1 LTPGTDRVIEERR
14 TLRGIKAAGRVLVR
28 LPPLCL
34 LALVTPASAG
44 DSWML
49 AEIGKHG
56 TATPVSRHATVA
68 ECLAELKS
76 REEVQR
82 AYLRAAGEASPQ
94 DQLPVPA
101 LAASYRCL
109 PEAAEP
115 GAPRGK

>member
-1 LTPGTDRVIEERR
+1 MIEERR
-14 TLRGIKAAGRVLVR
+14 TPRGIRAAGRVLVL

-34 LALVTPASAG
+34 LALVTPASAD

-49 AEIGKHG
+49 TEIGRQGAAK
-56 TATPVSRHATVA
+56 PVSRHATLA
-68 ECLAELKS
+68 ECLTELKS
-76 REEVQR
+76 REDVQR

-94 DQLPVPA
+94 DQLPVPV

-109 PEAAEP
+109 PDTAEP

>member
-1 LTPGTDRVIEERR
+1 MTEERR
-14 TLRGIKAAGRVLVR
+14 TPRGIGAAGRVLVL

-34 LALVTPASAG
+34 LALVTPASAD

-49 AEIGKHG
+49 AEVGKQG
-56 TATPVSRHATVA
+56 AATPVSRHATLA

-82 AYLRAAGEASPQ
+82 AYLRAAGESSPQ
-94 DQLPVPA
+94 DQLPAPV

-109 PEAAEP
+109 PDTAEP
-115 GAPRGK
+115 ATPRGKRLR